1 MPCLD
6 CYIPCVQYSQKQQ
19 VTVCN
24 KYILS
29 SFLPIL
35 GKPMSLS
42 FLSYPPNNI
51 SASLSPLQYFT
62 SESCP
67 LSCNLAFLIVCFYEF
82 TQVFS
87 HPAGLSPVLLLEN
100 PLLFFSIQAVSK
112 IVPSV
117 AFFPWYFSFFFF
129 FFQLSLTHIWST
141 FTSRY
146 NDSSIC
152 TSTPNLIPRY
162 GHTWSQPHPNT
173 VCFSSKSSFPSRQQT
188 PESFPLMFNPLY
200 FTCGRYMNFTWWQ
213 TNAVIH
219 LNSFITQTNST
230 AS

>member
-1 MPCLD
+1 MNLHRCSAIRLAFLQFF
-6 CYIPCVQYSQKQQ
+6 CWK
-19 VTVCN
+19 
-24 KYILS
+24 ILS
-29 SFLPIL
+29 SSFQYRQSLRLSLQLLSSLGTFL
-35 GKPMSLS
+35 
-42 FLSYPPNNI
+42 
-51 SASLSPLQYFT
+51 
-62 SESCP
+62 
-67 LSCNLAFLIVCFYEF
+67 
-82 TQVFS
+82 
-87 HPAGLSPVLLLEN
+87 
-100 PLLFFSIQAVSK
+100 
-112 IVPSV
+112 
-117 AFFPWYFSFFFF
+117 FFF

-219 LNSFITQTNST
+219 LNSFIT
-230 AS
+230 